1 MHCVLFF
8 FPSLFPICDKKFGIR
23 PILDYNNFGI
33 IVFNVMFYSIIKY
46 RVNFSRKEPMV
57 GQRGTLGRVKIR
69 IIALKSRA
77 MSQYGGGMGGVL
89 SKRKRFRQTPLQ
101 ICAFIVMSS
110 FF

>member
-8 FPSLFPICDKKFGIR
+8 FPSFFRNCDKKFGIR
-23 PILDYNNFGI
+23 PIFDYNNFGI

-89 SKRKRFRQTPLQ
+89 SKKKDFGKPPCKFAHLLL
-101 ICAFIVMSS
+101 
-110 FF
+110 